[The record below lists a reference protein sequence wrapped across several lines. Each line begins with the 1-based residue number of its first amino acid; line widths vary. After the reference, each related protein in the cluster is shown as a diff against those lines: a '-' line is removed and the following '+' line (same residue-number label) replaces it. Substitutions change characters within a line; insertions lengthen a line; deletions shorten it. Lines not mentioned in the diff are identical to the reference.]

1 MQPPEYYAERYPSS
15 PPEPVLKEHPI
26 WDALCK
32 AGAIVFEKVVAPIL
46 AFLIFFAVIAF
57 LCYLV
62 P

>member
-1 MQPPEYYAERYPSS
+1 M
-15 PPEPVLKEHPI
+15 LKEHPI